1 MAVNKKTPVK
11 KKKTVSVKNK
21 NKKSMMPGII
31 LVISALL
38 LGSLIIILV
47 YQTRKIT
54 EISGSG
60 DPANRKMEGSYP
72 LPSELI
78 TSDLNTY
85 FGYTDI
91 PDFIF
96 TKMQGASF
104 TEDCPVA
111 REDLRYMTVLYWGTD
126 NAAHKGYQK

>member
-11 KKKTVSVKNK
+11 KKKTASVKNK

-72 LPSELI
+72 LPSDAFLANATIHSLAEILLI
-78 TSDLNTY
+78 HSKPS
-85 FGYTDI
+85 GS
-91 PDFIF
+91 
-96 TKMQGASF
+96 KSSS
-104 TEDCPVA
+104 
-111 REDLRYMTVLYWGTD
+111 
-126 NAAHKGYQK
+126 